1 MADIIE
7 LILFDHERILRLQT
21 ALSDV
26 ARYYRDAGS
35 AWALASIW
43 DRLAAL
49 IEIHTEAEE
58 EICYLAMFGTS
69 RAGQAHMQE
78 AIADHDDIREAFGEA
93 RLLPVGSAA
102 WWRAVKA
109 ALSTWVEQIDRE
121 EQGVLADFARRAG
134 RAQRDKLGRQWSAFT
149 TARHGDLPPQT
160 QPGGAVCQMFQWP
173 IPSSNQH
180 IIAVD
185 RCAAL
190 CTCPACS
197 VLIHQAKDGQDHL
210 RRRRPGGR
218 RSTLPLSHSSGVS

>member
-1 MADIIE
+1 MAEIIE
-7 LILFDHERILRLQT
+7 LILSDHERILRLQT

-26 ARYYRDAGS
+26 ARYYRHTGS

-69 RAGQAHMQE
+69 APGLEQMQE

-93 RLLPVGSAA
+93 RLQPVGSAG

-109 ALSTWVEQIDRE
+109 ALSTWIEQIDRE

-134 RAQRDKLGRQWSAFT
+134 RAQREKLARQWSAFT
-149 TARHGDLPPQT
+149 TARHRELSPQA
-160 QPGGAVCQMFQWP
+160 QPGGGVCHRCHWP
-173 IPSSNQH
+173 IPGSH
-180 IIAVD
+180 HHVIDLD
-185 RCAAL
+185 RSATLCA
-190 CTCPACS
+190 CPTCY
-197 VLIHQAKDGQDHL
+197 VLIHQAEDGQNHE
-210 RRRRPGGR
+210 RWRRPGGTR
-218 RSTLPLSHSSGVS
+218 GRPPLPNPSGRS